1 MTICQST
8 YPCFH
13 MSMII
18 IIQCLGQYRV
28 LICHRVIFA
37 FLTIVTSGDTTGIG
51 KVFGAH
57 GATEVEIISNL
68 RVGVGVG
75 TMSVALV
82 VEVEVVAVYQ

>member
-1 MTICQST
+1 MA
-8 YPCFH
+8 
-13 MSMII
+13 MII
-18 IIQCLGQYRV
+18 IIQRLGQYSV

-37 FLTIVTSGDTTGIG
+37 FLTIVTRGDATGIW

-75 TMSVALV
+75 TMSVVVV
-82 VEVEVVAVYQ
+82 VEVTIVLVYR